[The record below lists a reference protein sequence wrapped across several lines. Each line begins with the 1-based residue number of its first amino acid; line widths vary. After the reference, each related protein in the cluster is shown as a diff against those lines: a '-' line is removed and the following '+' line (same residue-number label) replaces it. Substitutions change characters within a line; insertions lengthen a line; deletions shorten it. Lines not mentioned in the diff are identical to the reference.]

1 MSHDVLETSANG
13 NYRVRLEYDMYA
25 ETPYDDGMTPIL
37 RIERYGSP
45 EHVGMSS
52 RPHDLDSAV
61 EAAVERW
68 GSPNGHQWFKVER
81 FLRAFLGATTVQT
94 WYSGD
99 NWYVAY
105 DTTAWREYVGTTAAG
120 EEFGDL
126 MSEWKAYVNGEVY
139 GYVVEKRQTVET
151 IRRLVTDAGDDSE
164 EISRETADEWEL
176 VDACSGFYG
185 YEYAA
190 EAAREALALEAS

>member
-13 NYRVRLEYDMYA
+13 NYRVLLEPDMYA
-25 ETPYDDGMTPIL
+25 EAPYDDGMAPIL

-61 EAAVERW
+61 EAAVDRW
-68 GSPNGHQWFKVER
+68 GGPNNTGWSYVEKY
-81 FLRAFLGATTVQT
+81 LRAFLGATTVQT

-105 DTTAWREYVGTTAAG
+105 DTTAWREYIGTTAAG

-126 MSEWKAYVNGEVY
+126 MAEWKAYVNGEVY